1 MLDAI
6 DWELLIWLV
15 LAALSGLGEML
26 TGTFLLVPLVVGA
39 IAAAIAV
46 ALGADILWVLFV
58 FGVVALSALGLVLR
72 FAARTKDDPLATNE
86 GARRYVDARG
96 SVTSD
101 IDLLGGGRVSTG
113 GQSWRALSNNGEPIS
128 TGCKVRVVEVRG
140 TALIVEE
147 V

>member
-6 DWELLIWLV
+6 DWEILIWLIV
-15 LAALSGLGEML
+15 AGLSGAGELL

-39 IAAAIAV
+39 IAAAVAV
-46 ALGADILWVLFV
+46 ALGAEILLVLLV

-72 FAARTKDDPLATNE
+72 FAGRTKDDPPATRE

-96 SVTSD
+96 LVTTE
-101 IDLLGGGRVSTG
+101 IDPLGRGRVSIG
-113 GQSWRALSNNGEPIS
+113 GQSWRALSNGGGLIS
-128 TGCKVRVVEVRG
+128 AGSKVRVLEVRG

-147 V
+147 I